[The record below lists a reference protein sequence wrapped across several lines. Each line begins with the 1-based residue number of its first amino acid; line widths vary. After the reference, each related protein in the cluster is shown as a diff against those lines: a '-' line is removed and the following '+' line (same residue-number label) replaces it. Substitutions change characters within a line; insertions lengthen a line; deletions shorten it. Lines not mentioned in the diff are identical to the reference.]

1 MQSCADFLALLSN
14 CELHAALRSRTPAKN
29 TGTAADGETVSESY
43 TTDHTIQSW
52 ELVGCGGALAARQT
66 LKDQETWQ
74 DVLPTL
80 PPDATPDCEAIF
92 NTKFPI
98 FTEACGYSCGAEDD
112 AVCGCPGGSKIAW
125 YFTRFMGEGDCAQHM
140 R

>member
-1 MQSCADFLALLSN
+1 MIKNEGFKV
-14 CELHAALRSRTPAKN
+14 LRA
-29 TGTAADGETVSESY
+29 GTAADGETVSESY